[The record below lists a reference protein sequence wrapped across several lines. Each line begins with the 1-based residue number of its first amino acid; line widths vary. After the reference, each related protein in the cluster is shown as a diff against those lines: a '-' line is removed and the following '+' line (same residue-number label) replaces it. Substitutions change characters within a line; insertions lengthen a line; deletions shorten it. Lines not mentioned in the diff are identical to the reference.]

1 MASDATF
8 HFSNQGLLK
17 QNVESDA
24 TFLFLTLGN
33 QGSPKQNVASD
44 ATFHLLTLGNQ
55 GLPKQNVASD
65 ATFHLLTLGNQGLPK
80 RNVASSLPAL
90 QLWLERDSPR
100 HLLAGQGS
108 LMPHSLNRL
117 ELCKECGALPPLFPG
132 DHGHRGSLA
141 AARWVARTELER
153 VVFPPEKA
161 RAEASSEPK
170 SRGPSTPRD
179 ATFRGGLQVGNQT
192 KRS

>member
-1 MASDATF
+1 MQTAQPKPKGQPTPSVARP
-8 HFSNQGLLK
+8 GWL
-17 QNVESDA
+17 DA
-24 TFLFLTLGN
+24 TFLFGN
-33 QGSPKQNVASD
+33 QGLAE
-44 ATFHLLTLGNQ
+44 
-55 GLPKQNVASD
+55 LPKQNVASD
-65 ATFHLLTLGNQGLPK
+65 ATLCFGNPWSPK
-80 RNVASSLPAL
+80 RNV
-90 QLWLERDSPR
+90 ERDSPR

-117 ELCKECGALPPLFPG
+117 ELGKECGALPPLFPG

-179 ATFRGGLQVGNQT
+179 ATFRGGL
-192 KRS
+192 